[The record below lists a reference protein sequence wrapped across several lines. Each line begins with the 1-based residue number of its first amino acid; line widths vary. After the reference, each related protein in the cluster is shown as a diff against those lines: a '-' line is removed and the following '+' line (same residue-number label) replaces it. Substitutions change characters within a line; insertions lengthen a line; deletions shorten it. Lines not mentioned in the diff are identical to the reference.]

1 MANFTRLTL
10 VLLFRISCWCL
21 VTSSIETMNLLI
33 GLVVCLL
40 IPFGDFRRLK
50 MHALIPEILLILRL
64 PYDMMRECF
73 ELMLINDP
81 IDKFTEE
88 KVNIRA
94 TSGSKF
100 AEFFDLFRITFTPMS
115 LVTRRENSD
124 VWRVHLVASAS
135 EVEAKV
141 KPKESDK

>member
-10 VLLFRISCWCL
+10 ILIFRITCWCL
-21 VTSSIETMNLLI
+21 VTSSIATTNLLI

-50 MHALIPEILLILRL
+50 MHALIPEILLLLKL
-64 PYDMMRECF
+64 PYDMLKECF

-124 VWRVHLVASAS
+124 IWRVHLVASAS
-135 EVEAKV
+135 EIQANS
-141 KPKESDK
+141 KPKENEK

>member
-1 MANFTRLTL
+1 
-10 VLLFRISCWCL
+10 
-21 VTSSIETMNLLI
+21 
-33 GLVVCLL
+33 
-40 IPFGDFRRLK
+40 

-64 PYDMMRECF
+64 PYDMMKECF

-100 AEFFDLFRITFTPMS
+100 AEFWHAELNEELGLP
-115 LVTRRENSD
+115 
-124 VWRVHLVASAS
+124 AS
-135 EVEAKV
+135 
-141 KPKESDK
+141 